1 VARALSAIC
10 ISALVL
16 AGCAGGDGDDRAR
29 IRGEVATVYVSAP
42 RHGVSAADGA
52 AVLAGARRALS
63 ERGGRAGELRI
74 RMREVSATEDAGRAW
89 DPAHVAANAERAAGD
104 PDAIAYLGELD
115 HGATAISLPVTNEAG
130 VLQVSP
136 GDGLTSLTQRV
147 PGRPRAGPERH
158 YPSGVR
164 SFVRLGPTDLLEA
177 EAIVARLM
185 SAGANRIALVSD
197 GGIYGGEL
205 AAQVASRARRAG
217 LDPVASEQYG
227 GEPDTIPDLARELA
241 EAGPD
246 AVIHTAL
253 RSPATVPL
261 LTALADAL
269 PEAQMYATSGILA
282 GGNIVIPAG
291 LAGLGAFGPA
301 LSPEEGGYEA
311 MRLVLDAVREG
322 GRDRERVI
330 GAALRLARER
340 RDDRIALYRPDRGG
354 RLQQVEITR

>member
-1 VARALSAIC
+1 
-10 ISALVL
+10 
-16 AGCAGGDGDDRAR
+16 
-29 IRGEVATVYVSAP
+29 
-42 RHGVSAADGA
+42 
-52 AVLAGARRALS
+52 
-63 ERGGRAGELRI
+63 
-74 RMREVSATEDAGRAW
+74 
-89 DPAHVAANAERAAGD
+89 
-104 PDAIAYLGELD
+104 
-115 HGATAISLPVTNEAG
+115 
-130 VLQVSP
+130 
-136 GDGLTSLTQRV
+136 
-147 PGRPRAGPERH
+147 
-158 YPSGVR
+158 
-164 SFVRLGPTDLLEA
+164 
-177 EAIVARLM
+177 M

-291 LAGLGAFGPA
+291 LAGLAAFGPA

-354 RLQQVEITR
+354 RLQRVEITR